1 MAAPH
6 PSTSPATAG
15 DGRSQLRRRLLGPG
29 WALLVVGAIIASA
42 AVHTGNNRLYLVLGG
57 MVAMVAIELLLGAW
71 NLRNISVV
79 RRLPPELFAGRRGRG
94 EVQLSNVRR
103 VLPAASLL
111 LREQGHSA
119 RGQATWLGP
128 GERLSVPLT
137 WRFMAR
143 GQARLEALELCS
155 RFPFG
160 LLEHV
165 RVLER
170 PVTVLVY
177 PAPTGVPVRDS
188 RRTVGSHLR
197 DDDLH
202 DPRGSGAGDFLGLR
216 EYQPGDPTRLIH
228 WRSSARA
235 GRPLI
240 VIRGSDSD
248 EQVLVELDH
257 DGDRTRWERN
267 ISQACGQVLHHVR
280 LGRAVGMR
288 VGRRSWPPRRGA
300 PQHRA
305 LLTALALL
313 PHSDDPEPQP

>member
-1 MAAPH
+1 MAAPSTAARPFSTEGRH
-6 PSTSPATAG
+6 P
-15 DGRSQLRRRLLGPG
+15 RLRRRLLAPG
-29 WALLVVGAIIASA
+29 WAMVALGVAVAAA
-42 AVHTGNNRLYLVLGG
+42 AVHTGNNRLYLVLG
-57 MVAMVAIELLLGAW
+57 AMVAILALELLLGAW
-71 NLRNISVV
+71 NLRNLSVT
-79 RRLPPELFAGRRGRG
+79 RRLPPELFASRRGRG
-94 EVQLSNVRR
+94 ALLLGNARR

-111 LREQGHSA
+111 LRERGHQA
-119 RGQATWLGP
+119 RCQAAWLGP
-128 GERLSVPLT
+128 GDQLTIPIT
-137 WRFMAR
+137 WRFQAR
-143 GQARLEALELCS
+143 GHTRLEALELCS

-177 PAPTGVPVRDS
+177 PAAAGVPGRDT
-188 RRTVGSHLR
+188 RRTAGSHLR

-202 DPRGSGAGDFLGLR
+202 DPRGGGAGDFLGLR
-216 EYQPGDPTRLIH
+216 EYEPGDPTRLIH

-235 GRPLI
+235 GRPL
-240 VIRGSDSD
+240 VVVRGSDSD
-248 EQVLVELDH
+248 EQVMVELDQK
-257 DGDRTRWERN
+257 GDAQHWERD

-313 PHSDDPEPQP
+313 PHAGEPEAGS